1 MARLAADEMR
11 DIVRDML
18 GGETTETLSDT
29 RIMRFINMGYL
40 KTVVKFTPDQL
51 RAATP
56 TTITTADGTGSY
68 ELSVDTVLKI
78 DDMINTT
85 SNYKL
90 YSFSDTQ
97 HHTYNQ
103 GADTTGSPIYYRID
117 GVGSN
122 NRFNISFFPIPDAV
136 YTINVEYFKKPT
148 ELVLSPTATSTILPE
163 QLDESIM
170 YRAAYHGWMQLGDP
184 KRAQD
189 YLQGARMNDSDV
201 LDTIH
206 LGSETPM
213 YLGSRVA
220 SELV

>member
-18 GGETTETLSDT
+18 GGETSETLSDT
-29 RIMRFINMGYL
+29 RILRYLNMGYL
-40 KTVVKFTPDQL
+40 KTAAKFKPDQL
-51 RAATP
+51 KAATP

-68 ELSVDTVLKI
+68 ELSIDTVLCV
-78 DDMINTT
+78 DDLINDT
-85 SNYKL
+85 SDYRL

-97 HHTYNQ
+97 HHSYNQ
-103 GADTTGSPIYYRID
+103 GADATGSPIYYRVD

-122 NRFNISFFPIPDAV
+122 NRFNISLFPVPDAV

-148 ELVLSPTATSTILPE
+148 ELKLSPSATSTVLPE

-170 YRAAYHGWMQLGDP
+170 YRATYHGWMQAGDP
-184 KRAQD
+184 DRAQK

-201 LDTIH
+201 MDTIH
-206 LGSETPM
+206 VGSETPM

-220 SELV
+220 SEQR